1 MSCSC
6 SGVTAGAV
14 KLFMSHTTLAATN
27 SLDQLL
33 PPGGMSLRKALVLL
47 NMVFGSSG
55 KGLSTT
61 WIKKKKIG
69 FNQYA
74 PLVDRPVIGWCAES
88 SSNYCLCPKN
98 SLSSA
103 LALLWNNSITHKHQ
117 ICRSKPKTTS
127 SFGTN
132 VECVCAG
139 HGERKITVYC
149 RDYHMNCLFWFF
161 IRLVLCGVAL
171 GNIGQMLTGRLMF

>member
-61 WIKKKKIG
+61 WIKKKK
-69 FNQYA
+69 
-74 PLVDRPVIGWCAES
+74 
-88 SSNYCLCPKN
+88 
-98 SLSSA
+98 SA
-103 LALLWNNSITHKHQ
+103 LISMHPWWIGQLSVGVQRALATTVFAQKIVCQVLWPFCEITQSH
-117 ICRSKPKTTS
+117 
-127 SFGTN
+127 TN
-132 VECVCAG
+132 TKFV
-139 HGERKITVYC
+139 
-149 RDYHMNCLFWFF
+149 
-161 IRLVLCGVAL
+161 GVNQKQQAAL
-171 GNIGQMLTGRLMF
+171 GPMLSACVLDTGNARSLCTVETTT